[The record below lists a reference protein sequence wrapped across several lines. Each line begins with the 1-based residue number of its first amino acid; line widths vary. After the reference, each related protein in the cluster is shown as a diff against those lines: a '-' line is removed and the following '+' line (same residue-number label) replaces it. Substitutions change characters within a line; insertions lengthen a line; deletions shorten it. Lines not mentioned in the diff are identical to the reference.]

1 MLLKR
6 LEEFDKHVVRNN
18 IIHNDLIGHML
29 VYVIYLSWQSG
40 DKDFVHVLGHRT
52 VKASAEVTALDIQE
66 QSQWQRDT

>member
-52 VKASAEVTALDIQE
+52 GKASAEVTALDIQE